1 MLKPPSGPALRK
13 RASGSKEK
21 EEEENG
27 LENGQARLQVSVS
40 KERKSQTSRSRE
52 RMKSAGRPVES
63 QFPEAT
69 RWTLLDEKNAK
80 GITMEEGSALGRE
93 EEKN

>member
-1 MLKPPSGPALRK
+1 MAWRMAKH
-13 RASGSKEK
+13 
-21 EEEENG
+21 
-27 LENGQARLQVSVS
+27 VSRYLYQ
-40 KERKSQTSRSRE
+40 KKKRKSQTSRSRE

-63 QFPEAT
+63 QFPETT